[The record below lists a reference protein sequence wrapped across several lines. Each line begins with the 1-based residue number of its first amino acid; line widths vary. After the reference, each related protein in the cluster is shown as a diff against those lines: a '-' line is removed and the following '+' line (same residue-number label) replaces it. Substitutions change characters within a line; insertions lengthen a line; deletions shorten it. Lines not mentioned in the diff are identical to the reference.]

1 MLCRSDAASPGD
13 CDAVARWR
21 PHNRPPAAFV
31 KPELLALAGLLKKGR
46 GLLMA
51 HALIDAQDQP
61 RALVA
66 EAATEVLV
74 TSARA
79 TNPRLS
85 SRAIVHRS
93 GSRDVTES
101 LLATAQLWR
110 RRLKAELRC

>member
-1 MLCRSDAASPGD
+1 MTLNLMQCRDAPR
-13 CDAVARWR
+13 RWR
-21 PHNRPPAAFV
+21 PHDRSPRRCDGRFNPV

-66 EAATEVLV
+66 EAATEVL
-74 TSARA
+74 
-79 TNPRLS
+79 RLHLHAQQIQGFP
-85 SRAIVHRS
+85 RAIVHRS

-101 LLATAQLWR
+101 Y
-110 RRLKAELRC
+110 